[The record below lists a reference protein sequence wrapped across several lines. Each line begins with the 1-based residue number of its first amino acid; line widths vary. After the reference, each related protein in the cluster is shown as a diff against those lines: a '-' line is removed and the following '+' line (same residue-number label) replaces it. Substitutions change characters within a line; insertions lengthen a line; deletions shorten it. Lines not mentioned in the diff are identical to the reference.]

1 VGQWFESTRAYQKR
15 NTRKESKM
23 EVDVQQQIT
32 FVDYKFVRNWQNNG
46 NVIMFDKEISMK
58 QLDVKIGDAFVVDMR
73 DDQVC
78 FVAVDLQEELEGANQ
93 LDLFSS

>member
-1 VGQWFESTRAYQKR
+1 
-15 NTRKESKM
+15 M

-32 FVDYKFVRNWQNNG
+32 FVDYKFVRNWQNSG

>member
-1 VGQWFESTRAYQKR
+1 
-15 NTRKESKM
+15 M

-32 FVDYKFVRNWQNNG
+32 FVDYKFVRNWQNGG
-46 NVIMFDKEISMK
+46 NVIIFDKELSME
-58 QLDVKIGDAFVVDMR
+58 QMDVQIGDSFVVDIR

-78 FVAVDLQEELEGANQ
+78 FVAVDFQEELEKEYSQ

>member
-1 VGQWFESTRAYQKR
+1 
-15 NTRKESKM
+15 M

-93 LDLFSS
+93 LDLFSSQATEGCL